1 MNKKRDMTIRTRIA
15 AITLALMGVTVGLAQ
30 DDDLGTETVTVV
42 RSYTPTV
49 SDARKINTL
58 PAINDSIEMRKR
70 PVAYSIFSVPVAST
84 FTPAKGQAAAVER
97 ATPEKLY
104 NSYASLALGNYNNA
118 FADFYLSRDFD
129 RGGKRFDLGLNHFS
143 SRGDIEG
150 TPLDTDFYNT
160 ELDLTFTRQDRD
172 WNWNVSAGAEHRRY
186 NWYGLP
192 EGLVT
197 PEQAAGLDAVQDY
210 LGAEVSGR
218 LRVEDAYF
226 QEAQVLARHFR
237 DAVSSAENRLQL
249 SGMFSFPLTEES
261 LDVGAELDYV
271 GGHFDNADQGQFFN
285 GDEIDYSSLI
295 AGVRPGLVM
304 LRDNLKLH
312 LGARIM
318 AGLDLENSESNF
330 YIYPDIRASYR
341 LLDETVVAF
350 GGVEGGLQQQSYY
363 AFSREN
369 PFVSPTLQVRPT
381 DRQYEA
387 YLGLKGQ
394 LSSTLS
400 YSVKGSYTAENFR
413 PLYILNPQNPSRGDE
428 KAYNYGNSFRV
439 FYDDIKTLGLF
450 GELQLTLQRNFTL
463 GVNASV
469 YDYDTETDNPA
480 WNLPALEAGL
490 TLDYQMD
497 SGWYMGANLFYVG
510 EREDFLSVAAPN
522 TAPEDFP
529 AQIITLDGFFDANAH
544 LGYRINPQLSVYAQA
559 SNLANND
566 YQRWAQF
573 RVQGF
578 QVLAGVSYKFD
589 L

>member
-1 MNKKRDMTIRTRIA
+1 MPRLILRTMNKKRDMTIRTRIA
-15 AITLALMGVTVGLAQ
+15 AITLALMGVAVGLAQ

-172 WNWNVSAGAEHRRY
+172 WNWSVSAGAEHRRY

-249 SGMFSFPLTEES
+249 
-261 LDVGAELDYV
+261 
-271 GGHFDNADQGQFFN
+271 
-285 GDEIDYSSLI
+285 
-295 AGVRPGLVM
+295 
-304 LRDNLKLH
+304 
-312 LGARIM
+312 
-318 AGLDLENSESNF
+318 
-330 YIYPDIRASYR
+330 
-341 LLDETVVAF
+341 
-350 GGVEGGLQQQSYY
+350 
-363 AFSREN
+363 
-369 PFVSPTLQVRPT
+369 
-381 DRQYEA
+381 
-387 YLGLKGQ
+387 
-394 LSSTLS
+394 
-400 YSVKGSYTAENFR
+400 
-413 PLYILNPQNPSRGDE
+413 
-428 KAYNYGNSFRV
+428 
-439 FYDDIKTLGLF
+439 
-450 GELQLTLQRNFTL
+450 
-463 GVNASV
+463 
-469 YDYDTETDNPA
+469 
-480 WNLPALEAGL
+480 
-490 TLDYQMD
+490 
-497 SGWYMGANLFYVG
+497 
-510 EREDFLSVAAPN
+510 
-522 TAPEDFP
+522 
-529 AQIITLDGFFDANAH
+529 
-544 LGYRINPQLSVYAQA
+544 
-559 SNLANND
+559 
-566 YQRWAQF
+566 
-573 RVQGF
+573 
-578 QVLAGVSYKFD
+578 
-589 L
+589 